1 MFLRNI
7 TIFLENISI
16 FFGNIK
22 VFLQQESVSK
32 LNRPI
37 PSSAVGAGF
46 ACPKTQSQLFSDERT
61 SSPRIKRQ
69 HYPRFDTASCATL
82 AAPGKGIKTDKG
94 NLMIGV
100 GDLHTPQSM
109 KEEII
114 KNNRFK
120 SHSTN

>member
-37 PSSAVGAGF
+37 PSSAVGAGVARPQTHNKHIF
-46 ACPKTQSQLFSDERT
+46 GRGT
-61 SSPRIKRQ
+61 SPLPTKRQ
-69 HYPRFDTASCATL
+69 HYPLFDTSPCL
-82 AAPGKGIKTDKG
+82 
-94 NLMIGV
+94 
-100 GDLHTPQSM
+100 
-109 KEEII
+109 
-114 KNNRFK
+114 
-120 SHSTN
+120 

>member
-1 MFLRNI
+1 MKTN
-7 TIFLENISI
+7 TIFY
-16 FFGNIK
+16 K
-22 VFLQQESVSK
+22 
-32 LNRPI
+32 
-37 PSSAVGAGF
+37 
-46 ACPKTQSQLFSDERT
+46 
-61 SSPRIKRQ
+61 KRA
-69 HYPRFDTASCATL
+69 TILACATL

>member
-7 TIFLENISI
+7 TIFLENLSI

-37 PSSAVGAGF
+37 PSSAVGAGI

-94 NLMIGV
+94 NLMIDV

-120 SHSTN
+120 SHNTN

>member
-37 PSSAVGAGF
+37 PSSAVGAGV
-46 ACPKTQSQLFSDERT
+46 ACPKTQSKLFSGERT
-61 SSPRIKRQ
+61 SPLRTKRQ
-69 HYPRFDTASCATL
+69 HYPRFDNPFLLYRVTYPFLSL
-82 AAPGKGIKTDKG
+82 AGRGIFVQRVTTWRMEYGK
-94 NLMIGV
+94 N
-100 GDLHTPQSM
+100 
-109 KEEII
+109 
-114 KNNRFK
+114 
-120 SHSTN
+120 